1 MSLVSFGNLHVEG
14 TTLKRLREQHKVP
27 FLIGDI
33 LGLSFRNKGYS
44 YSFEGLCIAVRKKK
58 ALNPETS
65 LVLRNVLGDVGVEL
79 TFSYYYNRV
88 FFLRV
93 NNFKRK
99 KLTYPR
105 AKLFY
110 VRHKLNKASR
120 V

>member
-1 MSLVSFGNLHVEG
+1 MTFGNLNIEG
-14 TTLKRLREQHKVP
+14 TARKILKTQKSTFV
-27 FLIGDI
+27 IGDI

-44 YSFEGLCIAVRKKK
+44 YSFEGLCIAIRKKK
-58 ALNPETS
+58 SLSPETS
-65 LVLRNVLGDVGVEL
+65 LVLRNILGDVGIEF
-79 TFSYYYNRV
+79 TFSFFYNRV
-88 FFLRV
+88 FYMRV

-99 KLTYPR
+99 KLTYSR

>member
-1 MSLVSFGNLHVEG
+1 MSLVSFGSLEG
-14 TTLKRLREQHKVP
+14 ITLRRFRSKRGVP

-58 ALNPETS
+58 VLSPETS
-65 LVLRNVLGDVGVEL
+65 LVLRNILGDVGIEL
-79 TFSYYYNRV
+79 TFSFFYNRV

-99 KLTYPR
+99 KLTYSR